1 MVKPRYI
8 NNEVIVP
15 KPGPKQLKDESYFI
29 GHAPYEEETTEIE
42 VEVDDGITQ
51 PHLDNSVI
59 EPSEWSNLFKDEKD

>member
-15 KPGPKQLKDESYFI
+15 KPGPRQIKDESYFI

-42 VEVDDGITQ
+42 IEVDDGIKQ
-51 PHLDNSVI
+51 PHLDNSEI
-59 EPSEWSNLFKDEKD
+59 EPSEWSNLFKDEKN

>member
-15 KPGPKQLKDESYFI
+15 KPGPKHLKDESYFI

-42 VEVDDGITQ
+42 VEVDDGIKQ
-51 PHLDNSVI
+51 PHLDNSKI
-59 EPSEWSNLFKDEKD
+59 EPSEWSNLFKDEED

>member
-15 KPGPKQLKDESYFI
+15 KPGPRQIKDESYFI
-29 GHAPYEEETTEIE
+29 GHAPYEEETTDVE
-42 VEVDDGITQ
+42 VEADDGIQQ
-51 PHLDNSVI
+51 PHLDNSVV

>member
-8 NNEVIVP
+8 NNEIIVP
-15 KPGPKQLKDESYFI
+15 KPGPKQIKDESYFI

-51 PHLDNSVI
+51 PHLDNSKI

>member
-15 KPGPKQLKDESYFI
+15 KPGPKQIRDESYFI
-29 GHAPYEEETTEIE
+29 GHTPYEEDTTEVE
-42 VEVDDGITQ
+42 VEVDDGIKQ
-51 PHLDNSVI
+51 PHLDSSVI

>member
-15 KPGPKQLKDESYFI
+15 KPGPKQIKDESYFI

>member
-15 KPGPKQLKDESYFI
+15 KPGPRQIQDESYFI

-42 VEVDDGITQ
+42 VEVDDGIIQ
-51 PHLDNSVI
+51 PHLDNSVV

>member
-15 KPGPKQLKDESYFI
+15 KPGPKQIKDESYFI
-29 GHAPYEEETTEIE
+29 GHAPYEEATTEIE
-42 VEVDDGITQ
+42 IE
-51 PHLDNSVI
+51 DNSVV